1 MATKLSRSEIR
12 DTLPQIREILPIST
26 KLVDIH
32 FFLVPYNPAL
42 ARSLIDVSIVFDSA
56 PHDLKSYIVTCFGV
70 QPEELEEYV
79 ETRRKERRRV
89 LA

>member
-1 MATKLSRSEIR
+1 MATKLTRTEVR
-12 DTLPQIREILPIST
+12 DILPQIREILPIST

-32 FFLVPYNPAL
+32 SFLVPYNPGL

-70 QPEELEEYV
+70 LPEELEEYV
-79 ETRRKERRRV
+79 ETRTRERQR
-89 LA
+89 AFA